1 MKKIKQFDAK
11 KKYEEYLK
19 SGVGVSEPTY
29 EPNDS
34 EILEHMRIYSPRHTY
49 WCSKTT
55 KESAE
60 AFFRSLDELDEN
72 MKSRGTRY
80 APVSLEDKIVIGKMK
95 LRKHPEY
102 EAEII
107 YMHDEKQKKYRMFTT
122 STRYGEF
129 IEVIYNKDKGCFT
142 IEKLDGLR
150 AEWRK
155 SHPEEVVQDDVFEEF
170 IKEVN

>member
-80 APVSLEDKIVIGKMK
+80 APVSLEDKIVIEKMRI
-95 LRKHPEY
+95 RKNPEY
-102 EAEII
+102 EVEIVYI
-107 YMHDEKQKKYRMFTT
+107 HDEKQHGYRMFTT

-129 IEVIYNKDKGCFT
+129 VEVNYDKDNGYFT
-142 IEKLDGLR
+142 LKVLDKLR
-150 AEWRK
+150 EEWRK
-155 SHPEEVVQDDVFEEF
+155 IHPEDFVQDDVFEDF
-170 IKEVN
+170 IMEVN